1 MNEDDFSLL
10 LHPLTTPTI
19 SIPEEVV
26 DIIEGDGGDQNIQ
39 NMLSSIVYSL
49 GLDEGETLVAISNW
63 HKRNILPTI
72 DSATIRYTR
81 TCIYL
86 FIYLLFICLFIYLFI
101 CLFIYLFIYLVQS
114 RLDCM
119 S

>member
-10 LHPLTTPTI
+10 PHPLTAPTI

-63 HKRNILPTI
+63 HKRNQQLTEQPLGTHVHVFIYLFV
-72 DSATIRYTR
+72 
-81 TCIYL
+81 CLFVYL
-86 FIYLLFICLFIYLFI
+86 FIYLFVCLFI
-101 CLFIYLFIYLVQS
+101 
-114 RLDCM
+114 
-119 S
+119 